1 MDDCK
6 KLQDDFVRFSNWC
19 VANHLKIN
27 VDKCTQISFT
37 RHNNP
42 LMYNYRI
49 NDKALRVVTS
59 IKDLGII
66 LSADLSFSE
75 HVSSIYGKAIRMLG
89 FIIR

>member
-1 MDDCK
+1 MDDFK

-27 VDKCTQISFT
+27 IDKGAQISFT
-37 RHNNP
+37 RCNNP

-49 NDKALRVVTS
+49 DDKALRVVTS

-66 LSADLSFSE
+66 LSADLSFSK
-75 HVSSIYGKAIRMLG
+75 HISSIYGKAMCMLG
-89 FIIR
+89 FIR